1 MVAQALA
8 LAPEPG
14 RRAQDLVLAAAAG
27 LSIASAVG
35 VVQYFTA
42 VDIVFRLGLRSE
54 PAMAEAPGVTG
65 HYGAVGFFTSRLTF
79 GHNASAVVALLLGA
93 CLPGGRRGGRRRPR

>member
-54 PAMAEAPGVTG
+54 PAMVEAPGVTG
-65 HYGAVGFFTSRLTF
+65 HYGAMGFFTSRLTF
-79 GHNASAVVALLLGA
+79 GPTAPPLPPLLPPPS
-93 CLPGGRRGGRRRPR
+93 LPPPL